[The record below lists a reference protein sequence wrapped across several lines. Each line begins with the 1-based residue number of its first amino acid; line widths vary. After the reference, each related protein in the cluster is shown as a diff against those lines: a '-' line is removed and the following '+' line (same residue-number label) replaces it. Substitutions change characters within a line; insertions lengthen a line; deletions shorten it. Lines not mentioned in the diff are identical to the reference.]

1 MNDLLSRLQA
11 TLGADVYR
19 IEREL
24 GGGGMSRVFLA
35 EEVELGRKVVIKVLP
50 PDMAAGVNKERFQR
64 EIKLAASLQHPHI
77 VPLLT
82 AGSTEDLIWYV
93 MPYIEGESLRAK
105 LAREG
110 ELPIAETVQIL
121 TEVMDALAY
130 AHESEVVHRDIKPD
144 NVMLSRGHA
153 LVTDFG
159 VAKAVSASSGG
170 TQSGLTSLGVA
181 LGTPSYMSPEQAAAD
196 PHVDHRADIYAVGA
210 LAYEMLTG
218 RPPFVKQTPQQVLA
232 AQVTEMPDSVI
243 SHRNTVPPRLADV
256 VMRCLVKRPADR
268 WQTASELKAHL
279 SAAVTP
285 ASGAITPDSGGLT
298 PPGTLPVSRVV
309 TGQGVWSGVRALVDT
324 PIKLAA
330 VYIGASAVALLLVY
344 ALMIALGL
352 PDWVFTGGVVLA
364 AIGLPIMLV
373 TGRTEQKKVE
383 ARATGLHVATPVG
396 LERHLTWKKALAG
409 GALAFT
415 SLGMV
420 AGSFMGMRL
429 AGIGPAAT
437 LISSGALGVD
447 DDLILS
453 EFTNRTADSTLGPT
467 VTELL
472 RVSISQSDAV
482 RLLDPARV
490 SEALERM
497 ERDPASVV
505 DEATAL
511 EIAERDGYKAILSGA
526 IAPLGGGFVVSA
538 RLLAS
543 DGKVLTSS
551 QVNAS
556 SADALITAVGEL
568 ATDLREDIGESLRSI
583 RRTIPLDRVTTGSM
597 QALRLYTQ
605 AALAEIAGDDDRAVA
620 LLEEAVTI
628 DTAFAM
634 AYRKIGTILS
644 NNAVRADRVIEVSTK
659 AYELRHRLTDLER
672 GYAIANYHSSVTGDG
687 QAAIAAY
694 RTILEQYPNDHRAL
708 NNSGVQYLFLGDF
721 ARAREYWAAAVSV
734 DSTWPIGYR
743 NVAVAEAV
751 LDNPAGAQSVLGAME
766 RRFPGNPRVVQTNGD
781 IALIEERYDDA
792 RRYWRELLS
801 SESASP
807 EWRAEMNEKLAYTA
821 AVRGQA
827 READRLARESL
838 AARAERNAPAALLR
852 EAIEWAVVRY
862 SNTGDRA
869 ASNRLVSEA
878 LQATPIE
885 GLPVASRPYEELID
899 YHVTTGDIQQ
909 AERWLRAMELS
920 GQIDLGR
927 DFQAAGDRSRGA
939 VAVAAGNAQR
949 GLVDYRRGAEAS
961 VCPDC
966 GWAGLAAVFDAIG
979 EPDSALHYW
988 KKFAD
993 FRPFRPHV
1001 IGRYRAVS
1009 LRRVGELYE
1018 QRGERENALAYYNR
1032 FVELWS
1038 DPDPELQPIVQDVR
1052 QSMAR
1057 LVGESD

>member
-11 TLGADVYR
+11 TLGAGVYR
-19 IEREL
+19 IDREL

-35 EEVELGRKVVIKVLP
+35 KEVELARKVVIKVLP

-77 VPLLT
+77 VPLLS

-93 MPYIEGESLRAK
+93 MPYIDGESLRAK

-170 TQSGLTSLGVA
+170 IQSGLTSLGVA

-232 AQVTEMPDSVI
+232 AQVTEMPDAVTA
-243 SHRNTVPPRLADV
+243 HRNTVPPRLAEV
-256 VMRCLVKRPADR
+256 VMRCLAKRAADR
-268 WQTASELKAHL
+268 WQTADELKAHF
-279 SAAVTP
+279 SAAVMP
-285 ASGAITPDSGGLT
+285 ASGAVTPDSGGMT
-298 PPGTLPVSRVV
+298 PTATQPVSEVV
-309 TGQGVWSGVRALVDT
+309 TGRGVWSGVRALVDT

-330 VYIGASAVALLLVY
+330 VYIGASVVALLLVY

-364 AIGLPIMLV
+364 AIGLPIMLA
-373 TGRTEQKKVE
+373 TGRTERKKVE
-383 ARATGLHVATPVG
+383 ARTTGLHVATPVG

-420 AGSFMGMRL
+420 AGSFMAMRL

-437 LISSGALGVD
+437 LISSGALGMD

-453 EFTNRTADSTLGPT
+453 EFANRTTDSTLGPT

-511 EIAERDGYKAILSGA
+511 EIAERDGYKAILSGT
-526 IAPLGGGFVVSA
+526 IAPLGSGFVVSA
-538 RLLAS
+538 RLVAS
-543 DGKVLTSS
+543 DGEVLTSG
-551 QVNAS
+551 QVTAS
-556 SADALITAVGEL
+556 SADALITAVGKL

-583 RRTIPLDRVTTGSM
+583 RRTIPLDRVTTASM

-708 NNSGVQYLFLGDF
+708 NNSGVQYLYLGDF
-721 ARAREYWAAAVSV
+721 HRAREYWAAAVNV

-743 NVAVAEAV
+743 NVAIAEAV
-751 LDNPAGAQSVLGAME
+751 LGNREGAEAVLGAME
-766 RRFPGNPRVVQTNGD
+766 RRFPGNPRVTQTNGD
-781 IALIEERYDDA
+781 IALVEERYDDA

-821 AVRGQA
+821 AARGQA
-827 READRLARESL
+827 READRLARASL
-838 AARAERNAPAALLR
+838 AAGAERNASAALLR
-852 EAIEWAVVRY
+852 ESIEWAVVRY

-869 ASNRLVSEA
+869 VSDRLVSEA
-878 LQATPIE
+878 LRATPIE

-909 AERWLRAMELS
+909 AERWLQAMELS
-920 GQIDLGR
+920 GQLDLGR
-927 DFQAAGDRSRGA
+927 DYQGAADRSRGA
-939 VAVAAGNAQR
+939 VAVARGNAQR
-949 GLVDYRRGAEAS
+949 GLADYRRGAEAS
-961 VCPDC
+961 ICLDC

-988 KKFAD
+988 KKFTD
-993 FRPFRPHV
+993 FRPFRPDV
-1001 IGRYRAVS
+1001 IGRYQAVS

-1018 QRGERENALAYYNR
+1018 QRGDVENALAYYNR

-1038 DPDPELQPIVQDVR
+1038 DPDPELRPIVEDVR
-1052 QSMAR
+1052 ERMAR